1 MKKFRFFVFLSFTG
15 CFQLQAQT
23 DATLLKRL
31 DEILHYTQVMD
42 MEKVMDYTWPKLF
55 TIATREQ
62 LMEVV
67 LSSFD
72 NETFS
77 TTLDSLKVDT
87 VFPSFSVLDESFSK
101 IRHSMTMRMKFKEPV
116 DSAADINEREMM
128 AGIMEGQ
135 FGKGNVRYDHK
146 TDALVVVM
154 HPDLVA
160 IRNKAE
166 GIWYFVNLD
175 EENEMMMNLLFSKEV
190 QDKLKA
196 YQ

>member
-1 MKKFRFFVFLSFTG
+1 MKKIRLIVLLSFTG

-23 DATLLKRL
+23 DAALLKRL
-31 DEILHYTQVMD
+31 DEILRYTQVMD

-55 TIATREQ
+55 TIAPREQ

-67 LSSFD
+67 SSSFD

-77 TTLDSLKVDT
+77 TSLDSLQVDT
-87 VFPSFSVLDESFSK
+87 IFPSFSVLDESFSK
-101 IRHSMTMRMKFKEPV
+101 IRHSMTMRMKFKDPV
-116 DSAADINEREMM
+116 DSAADIKEREMM
-128 AGIMEGQ
+128 AGLMEGQ

-146 TDALVVVM
+146 TDALIVMM

-160 IRNKAE
+160 VKNKE
-166 GIWYFVNLD
+166 EVIWYFVNLD

-190 QDKLKA
+190 QDKLKE